1 MDKLADTSTLSLAC
15 LLLPHNFHPELLQQA
30 GTGFVCPEGRCKLI
44 INIYEMIMIQDCAA
58 LKQLQTSGCGVPV
71 AVFHCRVLATQLNCS
86 TTF

>member
-15 LLLPHNFHPELLQQA
+15 LLLPHNFHAELLQQA
-30 GTGFVCPEGRCKLI
+30 GTGFVCPEGHRKLI